1 MFNYAEKFKISELNR
16 ILPMVRETIRKK
28 ATFDKKKYELTRIE
42 ERLLDN
48 GFK

>member
-28 ATFDKKKYELTRIE
+28 ATFDKKNMNLQALKKE
-42 ERLLDN
+42 
-48 GFK
+48 